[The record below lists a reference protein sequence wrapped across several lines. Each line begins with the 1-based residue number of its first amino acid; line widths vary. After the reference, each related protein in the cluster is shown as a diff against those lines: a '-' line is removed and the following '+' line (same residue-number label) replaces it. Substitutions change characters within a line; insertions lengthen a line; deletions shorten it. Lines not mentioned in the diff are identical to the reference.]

1 MDNAEFDTVNFTLA
15 DNVKLEMVTIPAY
28 EGTLDG
34 VPDEKMAEIR
44 QEFMMGKYP
53 VTQEQYEAVMGC
65 NPSEFKG
72 AKRPVENVTWDE
84 AKEFC
89 AKLNERI
96 PLTRDRKFSLPTQFQ

>member
-1 MDNAEFDTVNFTLA
+1 MVKNEFKTVNFTLA
-15 DNVKLEMVTIPAY
+15 ENVQLEMVEIPGY
-28 EGTLDG
+28 PGELEN
-34 VPDEKMAEIR
+34 VPAEKMAEIR
-44 QEFMMGKYP
+44 KEFMLGEYP
-53 VTQEQYEAVMGC
+53 VTQEQFEAVMGF

-96 PLTRDRKFSLPTQFQ
+96 PLTLGRKFSLPI